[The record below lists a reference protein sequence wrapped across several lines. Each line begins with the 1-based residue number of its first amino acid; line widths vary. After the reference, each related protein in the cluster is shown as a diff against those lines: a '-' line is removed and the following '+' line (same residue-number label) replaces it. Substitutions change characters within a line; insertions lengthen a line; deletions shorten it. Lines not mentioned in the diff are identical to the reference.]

1 VIDAKTTIHA
11 HSLSSD
17 LITPDMGTGASLL
30 VAEDGRFLVAAR
42 PPVPVGDRWVV
53 ALTGIGGW
61 LEPGENFYEAINR
74 EVLEETG
81 SAVRLID
88 LHQTL
93 VIHGPGHQ
101 EEVCFVGET
110 GPAALVFRRHGTPAF
125 EPWSDDYSS
134 IIAVAVYA
142 GMFTS
147 RPGVVYEAENP
158 FFLWLHPEQMIDL
171 SDADVPLSYLL
182 ADGAEILGAPDID
195 PFRCVVR
202 LTDSIQALISVLG
215 PGAYTFLG
223 EIARLT
229 QPARAE

>member
-1 VIDAKTTIHA
+1 MIDTNATMHA
-11 HSLSSD
+11 RTVSSD
-17 LITPDMGTGASLL
+17 LVTPDMGTGASLL
-30 VAEDGRFLVAAR
+30 VAENGRFLLSAR
-42 PPVPVGDRWVV
+42 PPVPVGDRSVV

-61 LEPGENFYEAINR
+61 LEPGEGFFDAINR
-74 EVLEETG
+74 EVMEETG
-81 SAVRLID
+81 SEVRLID

-93 VIHGPGHQ
+93 VIHGPGQ
-101 EEVCFVGET
+101 QQQVCFVGET

-125 EPWSDDYSS
+125 EPWSEDYES
-134 IIAVAVYA
+134 IVAVAVYA
-142 GMFTS
+142 GMFAS

-171 SDADVPLSYLL
+171 SDSDVPLAYLL
-182 ADGAEILGAPDID
+182 ADGAEILGDLDID

-215 PGAYTFLG
+215 PGAYSFLG

>member
-1 VIDAKTTIHA
+1 MIDAATTIHA
-11 HSLSSD
+11 HTLSSD
-17 LITPDMGTGASLL
+17 LVTPEMGTGASLL
-30 VAEDGRFLVAAR
+30 VAEDGRFLLSAR
-42 PPVPVGDRWVV
+42 PPFPVGDRSII

-61 LEPGENFYEAINR
+61 LEPGETFVDAINR
-74 EVLEETG
+74 EALEETG
-81 SAVRLID
+81 STIRLLD

-93 VIHGPGHQ
+93 VIHSPTQQ

-110 GPAALVFRRHGTPAF
+110 GPAAIVFRRHGTPAF
-125 EPWSDDYSS
+125 EPWSDDFTS

-147 RPGVVYEAENP
+147 RPQVVFEAENP
-158 FFLWLHPEQMIDL
+158 FFLWLHPEQMIAL

-215 PGAYTFLG
+215 PSAYTFLG
-223 EIARLT
+223 DIARLT

>member
-1 VIDAKTTIHA
+1 MVHVDTTIHGRTV
-11 HSLSSD
+11 SSD
-17 LITPDMGTGASLL
+17 LVSPEMGSGASLL
-30 VAEDGRFLVAAR
+30 VAEGGRFLLGSR
-42 PPVPVGDRWVV
+42 PPVPVGDRMVI

-61 LEPGENFYEAINR
+61 VEPGESFAQAITREAI
-74 EVLEETG
+74 EETG
-81 SAVRLID
+81 SDIRLLD

-93 VIHGPGHQ
+93 VIRSPEQ
-101 EEVCFVGET
+101 QDQVCFFNET

-125 EPWSDDYSS
+125 EPWSDDYQS
-134 IIAVAVYA
+134 IVVVAVYA

-147 RPGVVYEAENP
+147 RPKVVFEAEHP
-158 FFLWLHPEQMIDL
+158 FFIWLHPEQMIDL

-182 ADGAEILGAPDID
+182 ADGAEILGTPDID

-223 EIARLT
+223 DIARLT